1 MKKVLFILSF
11 IPNLLFAQNMDNDRI
26 KNDWEKLVS
35 YIGSQYFKSIVEEY
49 LPNASQ
55 EERDAYDTNIKK
67 YIDESTLATPTS
79 LSSIKDFSK
88 WESSKEK
95 WEKYN
100 KKMKLPDNERNF
112 DKLFSG
118 DDEKHIRNVKEEI
131 KKEYAVQESQHT
143 NTQYPK
149 VEQNI
154 EELRT
159 METKLEEKMSSIK
172 TFVIP
177 SLIALLA
184 LLVGISFWFYR
195 QITAIKNNLETQ
207 KQNNKKNNIQSV
219 SENEIDIL
227 NSKIRDLSKEVE
239 NLRSQLSEAQNIKP
253 QTVQQDQLQSVVQQP
268 QSEPEKVD
276 VKLQQDPQIKESKIF
291 LEYFDNGEFKEGSE
305 AKCFY
310 RMEKNSGKFFFIES
324 KLKEALANNGFSLD
338 ICDSCG
344 SKNGATRVK
353 LNSPGKV
360 EQQANG
366 RWKVVEKINLK
377 FE

>member
-1 MKKVLFILSF
+1 
-11 IPNLLFAQNMDNDRI
+11 MDNDRI
-26 KNDWEKLVS
+26 KNDWENLVY
-35 YIGSQYFKSIVEEY
+35 YIGSQYFKSIVEDY
-49 LPNASQ
+49 LPNATS
-55 EERDAYDTNIKK
+55 EEKKAYETNIKGCIRK
-67 YIDESTLATPTS
+67 STLEHPLRPENVNS
-79 LSSIKDFSK
+79 SK
-88 WESSKEK
+88 WETSVRKWKE
-95 WEKYN
+95 YN
-100 KKMKLPDNERNF
+100 DKKMILPDNERNF

-184 LLVGISFWFYR
+184 LLAGISFWFYR

>member
-1 MKKVLFILSF
+1 
-11 IPNLLFAQNMDNDRI
+11 MDNDRI

-100 KKMKLPDNERNF
+100 EKMKLPDNERNF

-143 NTQYPK
+143 N
-149 VEQNI
+149 I
-154 EELRT
+154 
-159 METKLEEKMSSIK
+159 
-172 TFVIP
+172 IP

-184 LLVGISFWFYR
+184 LLAGISFWFYR

-276 VKLQQDPQIKESKIF
+276 FKLQQDPQIKETKIF